1 MADDTSRWAR
11 LIDEAP
17 FLVALDDSSCTL
29 SFLDEVQAE
38 SCLLEVI
45 GCREASQASTDDE
58 CVKGEGGGAIHSTVS
73 WGYILSKCQ
82 AKIRNIAKI
91 VPEFPGQKA
100 CSEGTYVSSA

>member
-1 MADDTSRWAR
+1 MADDAGRWTR

-29 SFLDEVQAE
+29 SFLNEVETE

-58 CVKGEGGGAIHSTVS
+58 CVKGEGRGAIHSTVS
-73 WGYILSKCQ
+73 WGYILVN
-82 AKIRNIAKI
+82 AKQR
-91 VPEFPGQKA
+91 
-100 CSEGTYVSSA
+100 